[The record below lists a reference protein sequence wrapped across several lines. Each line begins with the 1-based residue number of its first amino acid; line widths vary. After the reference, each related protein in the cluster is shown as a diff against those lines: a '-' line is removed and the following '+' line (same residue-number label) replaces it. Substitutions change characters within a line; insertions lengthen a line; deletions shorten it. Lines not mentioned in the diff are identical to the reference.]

1 MLMIETTTARRT
13 PARTPASCRLCAAVT
28 KISVAGCWPGR
39 RARGRVDDD
48 LGPGQGRVK
57 SRASDDA
64 HAGRARYR
72 HDLVAAFGKNL
83 ADVPPESS
91 GRPGNCD
98 LHDVLLHDGV
108 VTAMTEHRRVR

>member
-13 PARTPASCRLCAAVT
+13 PARTLASCRLCAAVT
-28 KISVAGCWPGR
+28 KNSVAGCWSGDGPVAASTMTSTPF
-39 RARGRVDDD
+39 RA
-48 LGPGQGRVK
+48 
-57 SRASDDA
+57 ASSPA
-64 HAGRARYR
+64 PVMMSTPVARYR
-72 HDLVAAFGKNL
+72 RDLVAAFGKNL

>member
-1 MLMIETTTARRT
+1 MST
-13 PARTPASCRLCAAVT
+13 PV
-28 KISVAGCWPGR
+28 
-39 RARGRVDDD
+39 
-48 LGPGQGRVK
+48 
-57 SRASDDA
+57 
-64 HAGRARYR
+64 ARYR
-72 HDLVAAFGKNL
+72 RDLVAAFGKNL